1 MANRICTRVLKKW
14 LRITSKRCAKSNLAV
29 LTSSVDDRSV
39 ARLLSRWLASCGRKA
54 TAWDC
59 SRCSMLIRP
68 GMPNFCP
75 LSPNRK
81 QTLAGYA
88 KVCFRLGES
97 GQKFGIP
104 GRISIEQREQSHAVA
119 LRPQLASHLE
129 SNRATERSSTDEVRT
144 ARLDFA
150 HLFDVMRS
158 HFFKTRV
165 QILFA
170 IHALRL

>member
-1 MANRICTRVLKKW
+1 MVLE
-14 LRITSKRCAKSNLAV
+14 
-29 LTSSVDDRSV
+29 SV
-39 ARLLSRWLASCGRKA
+39 CG
-54 TAWDC
+54 
-59 SRCSMLIRP
+59 
-68 GMPNFCP
+68 
-75 LSPNRK
+75 
-81 QTLAGYA
+81 QA
-88 KVCFRLGES
+88 KVGFRLRES

-104 GRISIEQREQSHAVA
+104 GRISIEQREQTDCFA

-150 HLFDVMRS
+150 HLSDVMRS